1 MSRSKEQAEKK
12 DKPPEARRPKD
23 KDFGRKLRD
32 LIIVLAA
39 LGAVYFLLAE
49 IVYTLLL
56 HTAAQRAIDEL
67 FTADVERVG
76 KIEITPDG
84 DLALRDISLVTRE
97 GDIPRPFMQ
106 ASRLLIVFQGNVWTL
121 LFGRDDLLLR
131 RVDIEQP
138 QLHFVREPDGT
149 WNVSKA
155 FAPRPRRAPDPPPPA
170 QPKPDEPPRDLFP
183 QNGIHLKDGTIHVRL
198 FNTNE
203 KEVQWSI
210 GSMNCVLTKDR
221 SGLLKLVDPKTNTD
235 NIVWGTAYDGTVRI
249 EAKITRMNP
258 LEGDLGI
265 RIFDANVSKLTR
277 DVELGRRI
285 RGKLSLV
292 LTLRRS
298 AHETNG
304 QVVGSGRAQVVDGD
318 LYDYPPVISAIGLLG
333 LQSGDRKIDTL
344 SLDLNVRTDHIEIK
358 EINLLGTPVS
368 LFGDGQCNLW
378 GEELYVV
385 FVPKMGRGDHIN
397 LANVLVGEF
406 VVVIEGAVLN
416 PQARVRPFNTIL
428 APFRAVA
435 RFFGGK

>member
-1 MSRSKEQAEKK
+1 MNRSKEEK
-12 DKPPEARRPKD
+12 PAEARRPKD
-23 KDFGRKLRD
+23 RDFGRRLRD
-32 LIIVLAA
+32 LLIVLFA

-67 FTADVERVG
+67 FTAEVERVG

-84 DLALRDISLVTRE
+84 DLAVRDLSLITRE
-97 GDIPRPFMQ
+97 GDLSRPFMQ
-106 ASRLLIVFQGNVWTL
+106 AAGLRLVFQGNLWTL
-121 LFGRDDLLLR
+121 LFGRDELALR
-131 RVDIEQP
+131 RVDIERP
-138 QLHFVREPDGT
+138 QLHFVREPDGR
-149 WNVSKA
+149 WNVAKT
-155 FAPRPRRAPDPPPPA
+155 FAPRPRKAPDPPPTPA
-170 QPKPDEPPRDLFP
+170 APSPPPRDLFP
-183 QNGIHLKDGTIHVRL
+183 QDGIHLRNGTIHVRI
-198 FNTNE
+198 FNTDG
-203 KEVQWSI
+203 KEAHWSI
-210 GSMNCVLTKDR
+210 DSLNCILSKDR
-221 SGLLKLVDPKTNTD
+221 SGLLKLIDPKTNTD
-235 NIVWGTAYDGTVRI
+235 NILWGTAYDGTVRL
-249 EAKITRMNP
+249 EVKISRMAP

-265 RIFDANVSKLTR
+265 QVFDANVSKLTQ

-298 AHETNG
+298 THETNG
-304 QVVGSGRAQVVDGD
+304 QLVGSGRAQVVDGD
-318 LYDYPPVISAIGLLG
+318 LYEYPPVVSAIGLLG
-333 LQSGDRKIDTL
+333 LQSGDRKIDTM
-344 SLDLNVRTDHIEIK
+344 SLDINVRTDHIEIK

-378 GEELYVV
+378 GEDLYVV
-385 FVPKMGRGDHIN
+385 FVPKMGRGDHVN

-406 VVVIEGAVLN
+406 VVVVEGAVLR

>member
-12 DKPPEARRPKD
+12 EDKPSEARRPKD
-23 KDFGRKLRD
+23 KEFGRKLRD

-39 LGAVYFLLAE
+39 VGAVHFLLAE

-67 FTADVERVG
+67 FTAGVERVG

-97 GDIPRPFMQ
+97 GDICRPFMQ
-106 ASRLLIVFQGNVWTL
+106 AGRLLIVFQGNIWTL
-121 LFGRDDLLLR
+121 LFGRDALLLR

-149 WNVSKA
+149 WNVSRA
-155 FAPRPRRAPDPPPPA
+155 FAPRPRRAPDPPPD
-170 QPKPDEPPRDLFP
+170 QPKPAEPPRDLFP

-198 FNTNE
+198 FNTNG

-221 SGLLKLVDPKTNTD
+221 WGLLKFVDPKTNTD
-235 NIVWGTAYDGTVRI
+235 NIIWGTAYGGKVRL
-249 EAKITRMNP
+249 ETKITRMNP

-265 RIFDANVSKLTR
+265 QVFDADVSKLTQ

-285 RGKLSLV
+285 KGKLTLV

-298 AHETNG
+298 MHETNG
-304 QVVGSGRAQVVDGD
+304 QVVGSGRARVVDGD
-318 LYDYPPVISAIGLLG
+318 LYDYPPIVSAIGLLG

-344 SLDLNVRTDHIEIK
+344 WLDINIRTDHIEIK

-368 LFGDGQCNLW
+368 MFGDGQCNLW
-378 GEELYVV
+378 GEDLYVV
-385 FVPKMGRGDHIN
+385 LVPKMGRGDHIN

-406 VVVIEGAVLN
+406 VVVVEGAVLN
-416 PQARVRPFNTIL
+416 PQAHVRPFNTIL